1 MHKLDGEP
9 TSATT
14 PTSSTQLPQTDALDV
29 GYNMFTIDA
38 DRGALFTAVLEIE
51 GVQLE
56 MDVDTGVAL
65 SLISAAT
72 YMQLWLSVKVHQLR
86 KPSIHFCTHTRE
98 EPQLVGEAV
107 VRMQYQNQQEDLNL
121 VIVKGNGPSLL
132 GRDCLQKI
140 RLNWAEVHSQNAV
153 SSQLEQVL
161 TKHSSLFRDE
171 LGSIKG
177 ATVKLHIDPYAK
189 PYIFR
194 SCPVPILSDEG

>member
-9 TSATT
+9 TSSTT
-14 PTSSTQLPQTDALDV
+14 PTSSTQLPQPDALDV
-29 GYNMFTIDA
+29 GYNIFIIDA
-38 DRGALFTAVLEIE
+38 VRVAPFTAVLEIE

-56 MDVDTGVAL
+56 MDIDTGAAL

-72 YMQLWLSVKVHQLR
+72 YMQLWLSVNVQQLR

-107 VRMQYQNQQEDLNL
+107 VRVQYQNQQEDLNL

-132 GRDCLQKI
+132 GRDCLQNI
-140 RLNWAEVHSQNAV
+140 RLNWAEVHSLHAV

-161 TKHSSLFRDE
+161 TKHSSLFKDE
-171 LGSIKG
+171 LGTIKC
-177 ATVKLHIDPYAK
+177 ATITLHIDPYAK
-189 PYIFR
+189 AYIFR
-194 SCPVPILSDEG
+194 CCPVPILSDQG